1 VKYDERGIPS
11 AQLRLGDSA
20 SVAGQDYDEGMPRQD
35 IVPGDS
41 RSAMGQTLAS
51 GMNNGGGAATT
62 VGPNGSG
69 GLLDRSGNRG
79 EQGMHNDAPN
89 DGSRIG
95 TNPGAVLE
103 WQTKAT
109 ALDNSGKNLQSKG
122 KKERQDWLFH
132 ARRDRDDLAQEY
144 YIMDAI
150 GQSDC
155 MSLMMSIN
163 TLVDRQIAEQGDDLP
178 VGVSQE
184 PSGVND

>member
-1 VKYDERGIPS
+1 VI
-11 AQLRLGDSA
+11 
-20 SVAGQDYDEGMPRQD
+20 
-35 IVPGDS
+35 
-41 RSAMGQTLAS
+41 
-51 GMNNGGGAATT
+51 
-62 VGPNGSG
+62 
-69 GLLDRSGNRG
+69 
-79 EQGMHNDAPN
+79 
-89 DGSRIG
+89 
-95 TNPGAVLE
+95 E
-103 WQTKAT
+103 WKTKAT

-184 PSGVND
+184 PSGVNDYQQKGNLEEKGALGETKASRTWSADRSDGQRNDPDEDSAPRPPLSALGRSKKAQPSQSPELNSRSNQERPGTWLNLVHC